1 MTIKLN
7 DQESIYLVVL
17 ASCGNSDKARLVAGM
32 DIYDEAM
39 LLSRIMKNP
48 K

>member
-1 MTIKLN
+1 MTLKLN
-7 DQESIYLVVL
+7 DQESIYMIVL
-17 ASCGNSDKARLVAGM
+17 ASCGNSDKARQAAGM